1 MDRAR
6 SVSPELHAN
15 FSWSAAVREELAA
28 SKRKGKGRDKK
39 KERMETKETLHVEGD
54 QLEDLG
60 QDLGE
65 VQELATGAL
74 QSRVGKP

>member
-1 MDRAR
+1 M
-6 SVSPELHAN
+6 SPELHAN

-39 KERMETKETLHVEGD
+39 KERMETKETLHVEGG

-65 VQELATGAL
+65 VRSWQQEHYNLAL
-74 QSRVGKP
+74 ESLEPRI